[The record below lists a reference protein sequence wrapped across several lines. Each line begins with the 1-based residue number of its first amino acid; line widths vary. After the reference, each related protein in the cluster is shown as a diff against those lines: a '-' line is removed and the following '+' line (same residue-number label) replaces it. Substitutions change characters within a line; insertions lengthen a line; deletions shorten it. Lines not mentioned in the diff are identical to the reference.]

1 VEAEADVVN
10 LKGEATR
17 ASDYNRT
24 AMVEQQGFQCGTR
37 YFRDEAE
44 YRYGRE
50 LRAVSFSE
58 WYGGREAS
66 WSLTDNRYTSNAAA
80 ALFPDFYLELRDA
93 DEKPVGY
100 LHTAPGF
107 WSGDI
112 ESLPNFDHVVKT
124 LNLRQRERLAAGL
137 KYTLWH
143 EWLGRPERFEQFAR
157 PLRARRQSQANAVLL
172 LAMMVD
178 PERRRHK
185 LPTLLLNAA
194 KDSARRLGYPY
205 VMAPFR
211 PSHYGDFKMERR
223 AAHSEAL
230 FREYYAAQTA
240 EGLPLDPWL
249 RNVVRQGA
257 TLVKPEMRSVSFT
270 RSIDTFNDFRQKHRP
285 NDWYSPAT
293 DVWECGETC
302 TWYIDRVQQTVT
314 SWEPNCWGVIDVS
327 PAT

>member
-1 VEAEADVVN
+1 
-10 LKGEATR
+10 
-17 ASDYNRT
+17 
-24 AMVEQQGFQCGTR
+24 
-37 YFRDEAE
+37 
-44 YRYGRE
+44 

-205 VMAPFR
+205 VNSAVSMEGASRRMA
-211 PSHYGDFKMERR
+211 
-223 AAHSEAL
+223 AASDLSSPPE
-230 FREYYAAQTA
+230 
-240 EGLPLDPWL
+240 DPC
-249 RNVVRQGA
+249 A
-257 TLVKPEMRSVSFT
+257 KCSTTPPK
-270 RSIDTFNDFRQKHRP
+270 
-285 NDWYSPAT
+285 PAT
-293 DVWECGETC
+293 AFPLST
-302 TWYIDRVQQTVT
+302 
-314 SWEPNCWGVIDVS
+314 
-327 PAT
+327 